1 MLPLPARRV
10 TDSAAELIG
19 SIKRQEMVM
28 NVALK
33 CYFTRPEHTIS
44 CPTRQGCAR
53 WKISNQIFPPDRQRH
68 TRAALQGRLGT
79 WLLDTNDDYS
89 DAIMLLLLS
98 RIHTRG
104 GPGSHVSEATV
115 GVCLRSAGSL

>member
-1 MLPLPARRV
+1 MLPLPARCV

-19 SIKRQEMVM
+19 SIKRQEMVI

-53 WKISNQIFPPDRQRH
+53 RKISNRISPPDRGRRVH
-68 TRAALQGRLGT
+68 AALQGRLGHLAT
-79 WLLDTNDDYS
+79 PHKRRLLRCNHVVVVKDT
-89 DAIMLLLLS
+89 
-98 RIHTRG
+98 RTRR
-104 GPGSHVSEATV
+104 EATF
-115 GVCLRSAGSL
+115 LKLQ